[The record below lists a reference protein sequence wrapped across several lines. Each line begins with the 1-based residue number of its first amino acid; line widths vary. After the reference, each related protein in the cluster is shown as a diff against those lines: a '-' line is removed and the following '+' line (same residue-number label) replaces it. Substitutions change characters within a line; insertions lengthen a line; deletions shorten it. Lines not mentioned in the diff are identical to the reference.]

1 MVAPFL
7 LAISVAI
14 VAIDGGVLGLSVAPG
29 ARASLAVAESP
40 AFSAEN
46 ATAHLSVLSRTIG
59 SRPAGSAAAEQ
70 AVGYVADTWRS
81 LGYQPVISPFQF
93 NGFEEREVSL
103 TILDSGDKISGSI
116 LRGSPGGDVESQ
128 LVDVGLGRAQDIDP
142 ASLQG
147 HIALIR
153 RGEIRFSDKI
163 TNVAEAGAIGAVID
177 NSEPGGFIGSLTGA
191 AAIPS
196 IGISQ
201 EDGRTLRR
209 ELALGPPEVRL
220 LVDGGSTEMSASN
233 VSAVKAGSG
242 DGIVIVGGHIDSVPA
257 GPGANDNGSGT
268 AVVTELGRAILG
280 KTYPFEIRLAAFGA
294 EEVGLIGSKHYVA
307 GMSDEE
313 RQRVI
318 GMINLDMVGV
328 GTQLRLG
335 GSPSLVAQGISAAS
349 TIGQSASRLTGGM
362 SAASDHASFI
372 DAGMPA
378 VFIYRSE
385 DPNYHTANDL
395 FEYVDSGHLD
405 TAGRLVLAILDMLAS
420 DAAA

>member
-1 MVAPFL
+1 VLVASGTV
-7 LAISVAI
+7 LAPSALTPVQ
-14 VAIDGGVLGLSVAPG
+14 P
-29 ARASLAVAESP
+29 SLALNESP

-46 ATAHLSVLSRTIG
+46 ATAHLSVLSRIIG
-59 SRPAGSAAAEQ
+59 SRPAGSAAQEQ

-81 LGYQPVISPFQF
+81 LGYHPVISPFQF

-103 TILDSGDKISGSI
+103 TVTDSGDRISGSI
-116 LRGSPGGDVESQ
+116 LRGAPAGDIQAQ
-128 LVDVGLGRAQDIDP
+128 LVDAGLGRAQDLDP
-142 ASLQG
+142 TSLQG

-163 TNVAEAGAIGAVID
+163 TNVSEAGAVGAVID
-177 NSEPGGFIGSLTGA
+177 NSEPGGFIGTLTGPA
-191 AAIPS
+191 SIPA

-201 EDGRTLRR
+201 EDGRNIRR
-209 ELALGPPEVRL
+209 ELAFGPLQVRL
-220 LVDGGSTEMSASN
+220 LVDGGSSEMTASN
-233 VSAVKAGSG
+233 VSTSKAGTG
-242 DGIVIVGGHIDSVPA
+242 DGIVVIGGHIDSVPA

-294 EEVGLIGSKHYVA
+294 EELGLFGSKHYVA
-307 GMSDEE
+307 TMSEDE

-328 GTQLRLG
+328 GTQLRIG
-335 GSPSLVAQGISAAS
+335 GSPTLAAQGISAAS
-349 TIGQSASRLTGGM
+349 SIGESASRMTGGL

-372 DAGMPA
+372 DAGMPGI
-378 VFIYRSE
+378 FIYRSE

-395 FEYVDSGHLD
+395 FEYVDPRHLD
-405 TAGRLVLAILDMLAS
+405 TAGRLVLALLDVLAS
-420 DAAA
+420 DASA